1 MASFRSAFPSK
12 FMKATD
18 LNGRTLI
25 ATIASVDLEAVGD
38 GNKYVARF
46 TDDHVKPIVLNL
58 TNSEAI
64 AEVAGSEDVT
74 EWPGHKIEM
83 FPDSTSF
90 QGRRIACI
98 RVRAPRQAKPAR
110 PGGTASAPARR
121 ATVKPAPEDIDD
133 AMPPADDDTEY

>member
-46 TDDHVKPIVLNL
+46 TDDHVKPVVLNL
-58 TNSEAI
+58 TNSEEI
-64 AEVAGSEDVT
+64 AGIAGSEDVDG
-74 EWPGHKIEM
+74 WPGHKIEIY
-83 FPDSTSF
+83 PASTSF
-90 QGRRIACI
+90 QGKRIACI
-98 RVRAPRQAKPAR
+98 RVRAPRQANPAR
-110 PGGTASAPARR
+110 PAGSTSAPARR
-121 ATVKPAPEDIDD
+121 GSAKPAPDDTDD
-133 AMPPADDDTEY
+133 AMRPADDDREY